1 MPAPERFGALDFPV
15 PQDAPLGDPSLA
27 VVLAFAEAILNA
39 RMGAAWLKGGRAAG
53 DKPVRSTYPHDPT
66 DLAFNNNTLPAL
78 FAWRESGQV
87 ERIASDYVVDR
98 SMLILCWVFPMA
110 QEGIQQKRNPLV
122 NAAAKLICQGLMRG
136 RDPAWVKAGDTSPR
150 APTDGSLVWKF
161 AGFWRC
167 GDTKWRVAPV
177 KIEGDDP
184 GIWRGLM
191 VEVPIQERL
200 VDRPAPLLAG
210 AQISLQTKD
219 DPPFVTNTLELEPP
233 P

>member
-39 RMGAAWLKGGRAAG
+39 RMDAAWLKGGRAAG

>member
-27 VVLAFAEAILNA
+27 IVLAFAEAILNA

-110 QEGIQQKRNPLV
+110 QDGIQQKRNPLV

-167 GDTKWRVAPV
+167 GDTRWRVAPV

>member
-1 MPAPERFGALDFPV
+1 MPAPERCGALDFPV

-39 RMGAAWLKGGRAAG
+39 RMDAAWLKGGRAAG

-98 SMLILCWVFPMA
+98 STLVLCWVFPMA

-136 RDPAWVKAGDTSPR
+136 RDPTWVKAGDTSPR

-167 GDTKWRVAPV
+167 GATRWRVAPV

-210 AQISLQTKD
+210 AQLSLQTKD

>member
-53 DKPVRSTYPHDPT
+53 DKPVRNTYPHDPT

-87 ERIASDYVVDR
+87 ERIASSYVIDR

-122 NAAAKLICQGLMRG
+122 NAAAKLICQGLMQG

-167 GDTKWRVAPV
+167 GETKWRVAPV

-191 VEVPIQERL
+191 VEVPIEERL

-210 AQISLQTKD
+210 AQLSLQTKD
-219 DPPFVTNTLELEPP
+219 DPPFVTNTLELKPP